1 MFSIKGPL
9 FLKEIQE
16 NSFFSKFTVE
26 QQGLIFGFSGILNLL
41 HSDYVKARINFLKA
55 INMFNSHGLFLC
67 IKFNCFSHLFPKASM
82 FHNVALL
89 NLWSLKDPNEET
101 IKIHEELKKIEG
113 KTMKQL
119 NEEHAIKSE
128 KLLQSK
134 IHEEDIREIISNFLY
149 GLSFEIGGLFNMTK
163 AVLYNEY
170 NGRGID
176 TLLSLGEILLSFNEK
191 SYKEVI
197 L

>member
-1 MFSIKGPL
+1 
-9 FLKEIQE
+9 
-16 NSFFSKFTVE
+16 
-26 QQGLIFGFSGILNLL
+26 
-41 HSDYVKARINFLKA
+41 
-55 INMFNSHGLFLC
+55 
-67 IKFNCFSHLFPKASM
+67 M

-101 IKIHEELKKIEG
+101 IKIHEELKKMEG

-119 NEEHAIKSE
+119 NEEHSIQSG

-134 IHEEDIREIISNFLY
+134 IREEDIRDIISTFLY

-163 AVLYNEY
+163 AVLFNEY

-176 TLLSLGEILLSFNEK
+176 TLLSLGEICLSFNEK

-197 L
+197 LRFSLEVFSIVGERTC